1 MRVLVTGGGG
11 FLGRELANQ
20 LLEEGAEVVVLG
32 RRHYPDLDP
41 ALIQVQADI
50 CDPQALAAA
59 CAGCCAVFHAAAVP
73 GIWGRPSVF
82 HAINVMGT
90 ENVIR
95 ACVENRVP
103 NLIFTSSP
111 SVVFSGGD
119 MKNADET
126 SPYPHR
132 YLSEYARTK
141 AEAEQRVLAA
151 NGQEGLSTVAI
162 RPHLI
167 WGVGDPHLVPRVLE
181 RARSGRLVQV
191 GKGDNR
197 VDLIH
202 VKNAARAHVQ
212 AWQVLRQPGGR
223 VAGRCYFVSDMKPVP
238 LWEWISDL
246 LQALGLTPVR
256 RSIPLAAAYGL
267 GAVLESVYSLL
278 GSEKEPPMTRF
289 LAQQLGTSHYFDISR
304 AVEDFGYRPR
314 VSPEA
319 GFRELVQSLKKQQEG

>member
-50 CDPQALAAA
+50 RDPQALAAA

-181 RARSGRLVQV
+181 KGLPEGVSLNINIPPVPREEIKGVAITRQ
-191 GKGDNR
+191 GKSRVLETFDKR
-197 VDLIH
+197 VDPRNNTYYWMAGEMRFEEVDPETDCEMVGSRHISITPIH
-202 VKNAARAHVQ
+202 
-212 AWQVLRQPGGR
+212 
-223 VAGRCYFVSDMKPVP
+223 Y
-238 LWEWISDL
+238 DL
-246 LQALGLTPVR
+246 TRYDA
-256 RSIPLAAAYGL
+256 IPL
-267 GAVLESVYSLL
+267 
-278 GSEKEPPMTRF
+278 
-289 LAQQLGTSHYFDISR
+289 
-304 AVEDFGYRPR
+304 
-314 VSPEA
+314 
-319 GFRELVQSLKKQQEG
+319 LKDWNIEF